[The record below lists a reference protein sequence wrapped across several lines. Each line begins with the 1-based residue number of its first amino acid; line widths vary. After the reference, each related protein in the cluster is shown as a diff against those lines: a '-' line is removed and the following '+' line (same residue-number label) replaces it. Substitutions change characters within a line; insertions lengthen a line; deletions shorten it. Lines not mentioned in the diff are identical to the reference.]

1 MRASAVVKRQ
11 STVRW
16 TAVRS
21 CIPCATSVARTS
33 WTGRRRSKR
42 GRLRHAHLDLGKG
55 EPPAMHGGGVALH
68 LSAEASD
75 FLGREGRGEGADA
88 VRGTGIPHQHTPLR
102 VGIVVID
109 HCPERVRP
117 LLLRA
122 PVADGHL
129 PPAVQRLDHEEAGAD
144 PMPLLFGVR
153 MHGAAGHRRDRPACL
168 PRPGVCSSHPDRRG
182 GSAGRTDG
190 GRDQARLPW
199 AQHTPHAARQ
209 EGTIPF
215 AATACARLFVSV
227 RRTVSRQT
235 ATGPSTWTH
244 RSATSRTD
252 QRV

>member
-168 PRPGVCSSHPDRRG
+168 PDQVFAHLIQTDVGEARVVRTGGEIKHVFPGRNTRPTPRGRKAPFRLRPRRAHVC
-182 GSAGRTDG
+182 
-190 GRDQARLPW
+190 L
-199 AQHTPHAARQ
+199 
-209 EGTIPF
+209 
-215 AATACARLFVSV
+215 
-227 RRTVSRQT
+227 
-235 ATGPSTWTH
+235 
-244 RSATSRTD
+244 
-252 QRV
+252 